1 MTQAEI
7 TLETLVERVD
17 VDYTVTLPVICRKV
31 DLPHVSL
38 TRIPQFAMH
47 ASSTLRFI
55 TWDKASDL
63 FQLFEAI
70 ASLPMARAVIVI
82 VPPHSSESTGQG
94 LFMACLVQYMQ
105 NLYINLEIIS
115 AENDNCWWKRFV
127 LCIGN
132 TTAIR

>member
-38 TRIPQFAMH
+38 TRIPRFAMQ
-47 ASSTLRFI
+47 ASSTLQFI
-55 TWDKASDL
+55 TWDNTSDL
-63 FQLFEAI
+63 FQLFDAI
-70 ASLPMARAVIVI
+70 ASLPSARAVIVI
-82 VPPHSSESTGQG
+82 VQPHSSESTRHG

-105 NLYINLEIIS
+105 NLNINLEIIS
-115 AENDNCWWKRFV
+115 SENDNCWWKRFV
-127 LCIGN
+127 LGIGN